1 MNKNL
6 YNKKNKKQLLDQL
19 ENEKFKRITCSFYKY
34 VELSNLIDLRNE
46 IFAKWTEFEILGRV
60 YIAEEGI
67 NAQISIPQQ
76 NIKKFKRHINSK
88 LFFRDIL
95 IKSAIKEGLSFY
107 KLTVK
112 IKNEIVAYRLN
123 KDEYNIKKV
132 GNHLNY
138 KEFHKKIDKGA
149 IIVDVRNDYE
159 SEVGH
164 FKNALLPKV
173 EKSDELLPEI
183 KKMLKGKEE
192 QAILMYCTGGIRC
205 EKASSYLIKNG
216 YKNVNQLKGGIIQYA
231 HDIKMHKI
239 KSRFI
244 GTNFVFDHRF
254 GEQITNDIISYC
266 HQCDSPSN
274 RYLDCANQA
283 CHILF
288 IQCLKCSKKYNNCC
302 TKECADFIQLSED
315 NQKKIIKSKKFSFS
329 AQKTNKIKPKLKELR
344 LKGN

>member
-123 KDEYNIKKV
+123 KDEYNIKA
-132 GNHLNY
+132 
-138 KEFHKKIDKGA
+138 KK
-149 IIVDVRNDYE
+149 
-159 SEVGH
+159 S
-164 FKNALLPKV
+164 LLTN
-173 EKSDELLPEI
+173 L
-183 KKMLKGKEE
+183 EE
-192 QAILMYCTGGIRC
+192 Y
-205 EKASSYLIKNG
+205 
-216 YKNVNQLKGGIIQYA
+216 
-231 HDIKMHKI
+231 
-239 KSRFI
+239 
-244 GTNFVFDHRF
+244 
-254 GEQITNDIISYC
+254 
-266 HQCDSPSN
+266 
-274 RYLDCANQA
+274 
-283 CHILF
+283 
-288 IQCLKCSKKYNNCC
+288 
-302 TKECADFIQLSED
+302 
-315 NQKKIIKSKKFSFS
+315 
-329 AQKTNKIKPKLKELR
+329 
-344 LKGN
+344 LKGNLDMEKRRGKFL